1 MTTNR
6 TGLVI
11 GILILV
17 IMILIGFVSYAF
29 VLKPTLNG
37 YVISGYNQGYSDAI
51 IQIAQQATTCQQVPL
66 TIGNQS
72 INMIAVECLQQAQPQ

>member
-1 MTTNR
+1 MKTNKM
-6 TGLVI
+6 GLVV

-17 IMILIGFVSYAF
+17 IMILVGFVSYAF

-37 YVISGYNQGYSDAI
+37 YVITGYNQGYNDAI
-51 IQIAQQATTCQQVPL
+51 VQIAQQAVTCQQVPL

-72 INMIAVECLQQAQPQ
+72 INMIAVGCLQQAQPQ